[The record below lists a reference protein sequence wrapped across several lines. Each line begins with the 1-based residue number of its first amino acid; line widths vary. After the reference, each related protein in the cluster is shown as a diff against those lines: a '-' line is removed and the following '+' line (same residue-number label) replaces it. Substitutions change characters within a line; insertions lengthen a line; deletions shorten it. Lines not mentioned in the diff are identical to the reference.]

1 MSIPVL
7 QELHNEVRRL
17 FIAGSGMA
25 AGDMRLNKL
34 LPQLRKLG
42 ESAPVLGRLADGV
55 EQLVEAGTEQAP
67 GKLLELGTLLH
78 AVLYTQGRTE
88 AKGSAEP
95 IEAADT
101 SCFTQ
106 VPYRK
111 LKPLLEALTQK
122 GGGRLE
128 VVRQGFE
135 EKLFEDM
142 RTLIPAIAALDDSFA
157 ELAEYMAQTVVPT
170 LGVPALPLLKA
181 RLDLQGGKGDA
192 RRLQLI
198 HRFAGAAERELLV
211 QAAAE
216 GSLDVRTGAIELL
229 GEYPELEPIILQHAD
244 DKKKEVRRAALSALS
259 RLMSD
264 AAAERLLLA
273 LTDKDQEIAIEPIR
287 QSAYKRLTGRLL
299 QVTEE
304 LLRGLED
311 SKPGDD
317 AVPRLYAAVQCLDGK
332 DDPAVSAFLQKLLGD
347 KTFMS
352 RDTGVVQDYA
362 AQLLLDMNR
371 PEAHGFLLS
380 LQKAWNRRF
389 VAYSF
394 QAAVRTLQPSEVFD
408 RFAGE
413 FASKKSAAGK
423 ELLRAMYELTEPLAN
438 PFDEYGAS
446 DENNG
451 SSVSVAAG
459 RSDIID
465 NGGGINDGYGRPR
478 KPISYDGW
486 DPRWVDQFVDID
498 EEEFVWRLARRPD
511 KKVVD
516 FLLKKLESSPNFNKT
531 RTVQLLAALFR
542 LGYRGTP
549 ELLMDVL
556 EKTNAKHIYYLDRTQ
571 LLLLAQLPREYADRL
586 EQVAKGLAYEGI
598 QKQFLEAV
606 EWLRAKDK
614 EEESIQENGKGE
626 GWIAWIR
633 NKMF

>member
-55 EQLVEAGTEQAP
+55 EQLVEAGTEQAS

-88 AKGSAEP
+88 AKGSVTL
-95 IEAADT
+95 IEAAET

-135 EKLFEDM
+135 EKLFDDM

-170 LGVPALPLLKA
+170 LGAPALPLLKA
-181 RLDLQGGKGDA
+181 RFDLQGGKGDA

-198 HRFAGAAERELLV
+198 HRLAGAAERELLV

-229 GEYPELEPIILQHAD
+229 GDYPELEPVILQHAD

-259 RLMSD
+259 RLMSG

-287 QSAYKRLTGRLL
+287 QSAYGRLTERLL

-317 AVPRLYAAVQCLDGK
+317 AVPRLYAAVQCLEGK
-332 DDPAVSAFLQKLLGD
+332 ADPAVSAFLQKLLGD

-352 RDTGVVQDYA
+352 RDTGGVQDYA

-438 PFDEYGAS
+438 PFDECGTS

-451 SSVSVAAG
+451 SSVSTAAG
-459 RSDIID
+459 RTGSLE
-465 NGGGINDGYGRPR
+465 GCGYPR
-478 KPISYDGW
+478 KPIPLDGW
-486 DPRWVDQFVDID
+486 DPRWVDQFMDID

-516 FLLKKLESSPNFNKT
+516 FLLKKLEASPNFNKT
-531 RTVQLLAALFR
+531 RTVHLLAALFR

-598 QKQFLEAV
+598 QKQFLDAV
-606 EWLRAKDK
+606 EWLRAKDN
-614 EEESIQENGKGE
+614 EEEIVQENGKGE

>member
-55 EQLVEAGTEQAP
+55 EQLVEAGTEQAS

-88 AKGSAEP
+88 AKGSVTL
-95 IEAADT
+95 IEAAET

-135 EKLFEDM
+135 EKLFDDM

-170 LGVPALPLLKA
+170 LGAPALPLLKA
-181 RLDLQGGKGDA
+181 RFDLQGGKGDA

-229 GEYPELEPIILQHAD
+229 GDYPELEPVILQHAD

-259 RLMSD
+259 RLMSG

-287 QSAYKRLTGRLL
+287 QSAYGRLTERLL

-317 AVPRLYAAVQCLDGK
+317 AVPRLYAAVQCLEGK
-332 DDPAVSAFLQKLLGD
+332 ADPAVSAFLQKLLGD

-438 PFDEYGAS
+438 PFDECGTS

-451 SSVSVAAG
+451 SSVSTAAG
-459 RSDIID
+459 RTGSLE
-465 NGGGINDGYGRPR
+465 GCGYPR
-478 KPISYDGW
+478 KPIPLDGW
-486 DPRWVDQFVDID
+486 DPRWVDQFMDID

-516 FLLKKLESSPNFNKT
+516 FLLKKLEASPNFNKT
-531 RTVQLLAALFR
+531 RTVHLLAALFR

-598 QKQFLEAV
+598 QKQFLDAV

-614 EEESIQENGKGE
+614 EEESVQENGKGE